1 MSRFFIPSAR
11 RVQSRELLT
20 AFFHNNNISIYPNTT
35 SSINGGTALTSCCT
49 TVRRTTPCL
58 SLGFHPDDEQYYGS
72 RRLPYQSRRQW
83 RSNHTAVANNSSH
96 ITNNEIL
103 LEHHRHETDSNAVVT
118 TLTLSRPKANAM
130 GKNML
135 QELRDCLDVLEQQQA
150 HSTKDD
156 DEGQQQQQQ
165 HSSSSSEKMIRPA
178 TPPPRCLVLT
188 SYSSK
193 VFSAGA
199 DLKERA
205 TMSQEEASEYVTL
218 LRNTMERIH
227 QLPIPVI
234 ASVEGV
240 AVGGGLEIALA
251 ADLLVASRNAT
262 FGLPETSLAI
272 IPGAG
277 GTQRLPRLIGM
288 ARAKELIWTGR
299 RVTAEEAYEYG
310 LVQHVVDP
318 GEAVHKA
325 MELSWKIAQNGPIA
339 IRASKQA
346 INDGLTVTTMPE
358 ALEIERQNYQR
369 VLPTSDRLEG
379 LSAFKEGRT
388 PQYKGE

>member
-1 MSRFFIPSAR
+1 MSRVMPTAR
-11 RVQSRELLT
+11 RL
-20 AFFHNNNISIYPNTT
+20 FHLHNSQYSLRGNCSLKASCFLGLDFQGCRPRRITTNLGPLRSISIPA
-35 SSINGGTALTSCCT
+35 SAG
-49 TVRRTTPCL
+49 VRR
-58 SLGFHPDDEQYYGS
+58 
-72 RRLPYQSRRQW
+72 
-83 RSNHTAVANNSSH
+83 RSIHSQANK
-96 ITNNEIL
+96 EIL
-103 LEHHRHETDSNAVVT
+103 LEHHHQETDANAIVT
-118 TLTLSRPKANAM
+118 TLTLNRPKANAM

-135 QELRDCLDVLEQQQA
+135 AELRDCLSSLENA
-150 HSTKDD
+150 ISKE
-156 DEGQQQQQQ
+156 EGV
-165 HSSSSSEKMIRPA
+165 SNNKTPA
-178 TPPPRCLVLT
+178 PRCLVLT
-188 SYSSK
+188 SFSPK

-205 TMSQEEASEYVTL
+205 TMSQEEAAVYVTL

-251 ADLLVASRNAT
+251 ADLRVVSRTAT

-277 GTQRLPRLIGM
+277 GTQRLPRLIGV

-299 RVTAEEAYEYG
+299 RISADEAYEYG

-318 GEAVHKA
+318 GEALHKA

-339 IRASKQA
+339 IQASKQA
-346 INDGLTVTTMPE
+346 IAEGMTVASMPE

-379 LSAFKEGRT
+379 LAAFKEGRT
-388 PQYKGE
+388 PQYKGQ